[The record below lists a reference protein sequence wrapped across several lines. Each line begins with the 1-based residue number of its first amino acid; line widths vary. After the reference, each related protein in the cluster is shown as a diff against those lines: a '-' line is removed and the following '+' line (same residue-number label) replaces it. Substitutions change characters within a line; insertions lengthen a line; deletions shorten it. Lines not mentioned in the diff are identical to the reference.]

1 MSKEKT
7 SPRKPANTAA
17 FERGQ
22 FRSLSMRK
30 KDLLAILV
38 LLLLVFGLFHKVIFN
53 NMIFSDAGDTAS
65 AQSWTR
71 AAKHLEETE
80 HTDILWIPYVFGGM
94 PGFAS
99 LSVGSRS
106 VTYLQEA
113 LHFAGRLLF
122 LKADDGWLVLHY
134 FLSGVFMFLLA
145 RRWGLS
151 HLPSLLAAVVFML
164 SPYSINLASE
174 GHGSKLMALS
184 YLPLIVLLTDLL
196 LEKHD
201 LLSFGLFAAG
211 IGTLLLTSHVQIVY
225 YVFILI
231 GLWLFYKVVLGFK
244 QDKTLALKRVALF
257 MGGLAIG
264 LCISAFV
271 YLSVHEYAQYSI
283 RGGGTTGAPG
293 GLSWDYAT
301 SWSFHP
307 FEIIDFLMPSFFGF
321 QSPYYWGTMPFSNS
335 AFYVGIIPILL
346 SLVAIIFR
354 RTKLT
359 IFLALFSA
367 LVFLISFGNH
377 LPLLY
382 GPMFDYLPY
391 FNKFRAPSMILHLI
405 AFTAGML
412 AAFGLQYLLDARAS
426 GKEVEFDKLK
436 RTLLYCLGALGALLL
451 IGLMLKSSLYQWMSG
466 FMLTKEGELQ
476 QYQQQYGQQATQVI
490 SQLKQTRFDLLWKDF
505 VKFVLVA
512 GGSVAIVLLYLN
524 KKIQGGLFSVLVIG
538 VLFVDLFIVIKAG
551 NYVNPKP
558 HSALE
563 QTFTPDAKIAFLKE
577 QPGLFRVFPIGEL
590 FGDNTYMYHLIQ
602 SIGGYSP
609 AKLKIYQTM
618 LDSCLYRGP
627 DPEFP
632 LNMNFLNMLNAKYI
646 LAKGQLPGDR
656 FELVS
661 VDQPNRVLTYRNP
674 GVLPRTFFVGNAIV
688 ARSDQEV
695 FRFMNSAGFDA
706 SKTAILEKPL
716 PDPISI
722 PDSSYAE
729 ISEFKSGEVRI
740 KAYNS
745 SQALLVLSEV
755 YYPAGW
761 NAYIDNT
768 LTEILRANYVLRSVV
783 VPAGEHEIVF
793 RFEPTS
799 YRTGWLISNSA
810 WGVTAICI
818 LIGLWQI
825 PSLRA
830 RLRTERRIGEREASV
845 GSN

>member
-1 MSKEKT
+1 MSKEKKLIK
-7 SPRKPANTAA
+7 KPSDVTRHDMGW
-17 FERGQ
+17 FE
-22 FRSLSMRK
+22 SLSTRK
-30 KDLLAILV
+30 KDLFSILFLLALV
-38 LLLLVFGLFHKVIFN
+38 VILFHKIIFS
-53 NMIFSDAGDTAS
+53 NMIFSNVTDTAS
-65 AQSWTR
+65 AQSWVQ
-71 AAKHLEETE
+71 AGKSLEEAE
-80 HTDILWIPYVFGGM
+80 QEDLLWMPYVFSGM
-94 PGFAS
+94 PAFAS
-99 LSVGSRS
+99 LSYGTPFQIPLVGITAPHSS
-106 VTYLQEA
+106 PVSPLQGI
-113 LHFAGRLLF
+113 LHILGKLLF
-122 LKADDGWLVLHY
+122 LNAEDGWLVLHY
-134 FLSGVFMFLLA
+134 FLSSLFMFLLA

-151 HLPSLLAAVVFML
+151 HLPSVLAAVVFML
-164 SPYSINLASE
+164 NPYSINLASE

-196 LEKHD
+196 LEEHD

-211 IGTLLLTSHVQIVY
+211 IGTLLLTGHVQIVY

-231 GLWLFYKVVLGFK
+231 GLWTLYRVVQAFK
-244 QDKTLALKRVALF
+244 RDNILAMKRVALF
-257 MGGLAIG
+257 AGGMVIG

-283 RGGGTTGAPG
+283 RGGGTTGVPG

-307 FEIIDFLMPSFFGF
+307 FEMIDFLMPSFFGF

-346 SLVAIIFR
+346 SFIAIVFK
-354 RTKLT
+354 RTRLT
-359 IFLALFSA
+359 VFLAVFSV

-382 GPMFDYLPY
+382 GPMFEYLPY

-426 GKEVEFDKLK
+426 GKDVEFEKLK
-436 RTLLYCLGALGALLL
+436 RTLLYCVGAIGALFLL
-451 IGLMLKSSLYQWMSG
+451 GLMLKSSLYQWMSG
-466 FMLTKEGELQ
+466 FMFTKDGELQ

-512 GGSVAIVLLYLN
+512 GGSLGVVFMYLS
-524 KKIQGGLFSVLVIG
+524 KKIQGGLFSILVIG
-538 VLFVDLFIVIKAG
+538 MLFVDLFLVIKAG
-551 NYVNPKP
+551 NYINPKP
-558 HSALE
+558 HTALE
-563 QTFTPDAKIAFLKE
+563 QSFTPDAKISFLKQ

-609 AKLKIYQTM
+609 AKPKIYQTM

-632 LNMNFLNMLNAKYI
+632 LNMNVVNMLNAKYI

-656 FELVS
+656 FELVN
-661 VDQPNRVLTYRNP
+661 VDQPNRVLTYRNT
-674 GVLPRTFFVGNAIV
+674 GVLPRAFFVGNAIV

-695 FRFMNSAGFDA
+695 FRYMNSAGFDA

-716 PDPISI
+716 PNPIAP

-729 ISEFKSGEVRI
+729 ISEFKSGEIAI
-740 KAYNS
+740 KAFTLS
-745 SQALLVLSEV
+745 PALLVLSEV

-761 NAYIDNT
+761 KAYVDGT
-768 LTEILRANYVLRSVV
+768 EMEILKTNYVLRSIH
-783 VPAGEHEIVF
+783 VPAGSHDITF
-793 RFEPTS
+793 KFEPAS
-799 YRTGWLISNSA
+799 YKAGLSISLWSWVVA
-810 WGVTAICI
+810 VICI
-818 LIGLWQI
+818 LSGYV
-825 PSLRA
+825 
-830 RLRTERRIGEREASV
+830 RLRKKSL
-845 GSN
+845 